1 MEHLTEEELK
11 KQKKREQSRIR
22 QNRYYHNN
30 IEKQRE
36 YIKTYMRTVY
46 TLAKQQKQL
55 LKEQST
61 NI

>member
-46 TLAKQQKQL
+46 TLAKQQ
-55 LKEQST
+55 S
-61 NI
+61 NC